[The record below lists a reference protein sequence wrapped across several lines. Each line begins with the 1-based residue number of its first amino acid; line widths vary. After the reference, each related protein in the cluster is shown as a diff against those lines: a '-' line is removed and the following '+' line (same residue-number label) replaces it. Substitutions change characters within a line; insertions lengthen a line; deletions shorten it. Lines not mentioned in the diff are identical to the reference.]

1 MFLIAFNKSKVIV
14 IVQTN
19 LKLEFYETLIM
30 RRFNEYKQCINF
42 STIAILWID
51 YNSLK
56 TVTLEVIS
64 LPNNN
69 SP

>member
-19 LKLEFYETLIM
+19 LKLEFYEMLIM

-56 TVTLEVIS
+56 TITLEVVS
-64 LPNNN
+64 LSNNN